1 MRAPHKHNQ
10 RITAVIAAA
19 AAVAL
24 ITGAV
29 VFGLAE
35 EEATAE
41 PDSAKNSQIGAPA

>member
-35 EEATAE
+35 EATAE